1 MLNWLINLK
10 FAIKMAVIA
19 VLAMVA
25 VVVPTRT
32 LYFNLNDSI
41 AFTDAE
47 VQGLAPA
54 DAVLKLSQ
62 QVQLLSQGQSS
73 TDEVQREL
81 TALQSL
87 IQQQLPDS
95 DAAKKI
101 SVLQQEWQG
110 FSQPTPEQLQQFLQ
124 RLNTELMNA
133 ILESSGL
140 SYDPVAASYH
150 LIVAA
155 YQNMPRVMMSLAQLR
170 QLGAQ
175 HHGMAA
181 DDPARSSIQ
190 LQLAQQQ
197 QLLAAPLADF
207 VHNVAQASVTE
218 PQVAAA
224 GLDKELNKL
233 QQMVAALLRALN
245 SSNQAEFTALA
256 DPLLAHAVLM
266 NQHTSSLLQSLM
278 QQRSA
283 SAHAEQNSMMWSLAA
298 LLLVAMSLGVFI
310 VINTNRAI
318 VGSVRIANAIAAGDF
333 SQARESHRQDEV
345 GELLQALWQMNSSLQ
360 QAAVQAQELQVRTA
374 ADAER
379 ARQEADAARE
389 NTRIRQ
395 ALDESSTQVLIADRQ
410 GIVVYVN
417 RAMQQLLQQMEP
429 VLRARQ
435 SNFSAATAVGQ
446 PLEQIYR
453 VYSSELQPLEHLNRS
468 QTEDLEWSGMQL
480 RVIAS
485 PIRNAQGERLGSV
498 LEWQNRTQ
506 EVQAELEIA
515 QAVSAAARGD
525 FSLRLREQG
534 KQGFFLELAKQ
545 LNVLIDQSASSLR
558 DINQVLQAL
567 ADGDLTQRVQAN
579 YQGEF
584 DALKQNCNQS
594 CDNLARLIT
603 NLRDVA
609 QTIQSAST
617 EISKGNNDLAARTEQ
632 QASSLEETASGMEEL
647 AGTVQTNAQN
657 ARQAADLAKQARE
670 VADENGQ
677 MIQQLVQ
684 TMEGI
689 NQAARRIADIIGVI
703 DGIAFQTNILALN
716 AAVEA
721 ARAGDQGR
729 GFAVVASEV
738 RTLAQRSANAAKDIK
753 SLIDDSVRQIG
764 AGNELAGKSGGQVG
778 KVLKAISDVSVL
790 MGDIAAASSQQAE
803 GIGEVAKAVSQMDGM
818 TQQNAAL
825 VEEASAAAES
835 LQTQAQ
841 NLFNQIAA
849 VRLEANDGFMPAIS
863 GFGASANKATQRS
876 GTSNRAVMPPKTPV
890 KAQVKA
896 PTQAHSRSLATK
908 PQDDEWESF

>member
-41 AFTDAE
+41 AFTDLE

-54 DAVLKLSQ
+54 DGVLKLSQ
-62 QVQLLSQGQSS
+62 QLHLLAQGQTSAS
-73 TDEVQREL
+73 TVQAEL
-81 TALQSL
+81 STLQSL

-95 DAAKKI
+95 DASNKMA
-101 SVLQQEWQG
+101 SLQQEWQS
-110 FSQPTPEQLQQFLQ
+110 FSQPSPEQLQVFTQ

-155 YQNMPRVMMSLAQLR
+155 YQNMPRVLVSLTQLR
-170 QLGAQ
+170 HLGEKQLSL
-175 HHGMAA
+175 AA
-181 DDPARSSIQ
+181 DDPAQSAIR
-190 LQLAQQQ
+190 LQIAQQQ
-197 QLLAAPLADF
+197 QLLAAPLGDF
-207 VHNVAQASVTE
+207 VHNVKQASVTE

-224 GLDKELNKL
+224 GLDKELSKL
-233 QQMVAALLRALN
+233 EQSIAALQRALTTPT
-245 SSNQAEFTALA
+245 SHADFVALA
-256 DPLLAHAVLM
+256 NPLLEHAVLM

-283 SAHAEQNSMMWSLAA
+283 AAHSEQNSMMWSLVA
-298 LLLVAMSLGVFI
+298 LLAVAMSLGVFI

-318 VGSVRIANAIAAGDF
+318 IGSVRIANAIAAGDF

-360 QAAVQAQELQVRTA
+360 QAAVQAQELQARTA

-379 ARQEADAARE
+379 ARQEAEAARE

-395 ALDESSTQVLIADRQ
+395 ALDESSTNVLIADRA
-410 GIVVYVN
+410 GMVVYVN
-417 RAMQQLLQQMEP
+417 KAMQQLLQHMEP

-435 SNFSAATAVGQ
+435 SMFSAASVVGQ
-446 PLEQIYR
+446 PLEHIYR
-453 VYSSELQPLEHLNRS
+453 VYSSELQPLAHLNRS
-468 QTEDLEWSGMQL
+468 QMEDLELSGIQL

-485 PIRNAQGERLGSV
+485 PIRNAQGERLGTV

-609 QTIQSAST
+609 QTIQSASN
-617 EISKGNNDLAARTEQ
+617 EISTGNNDLASRTEQ

-647 AGTVQTNAQN
+647 SGTVQTNAQN
-657 ARQAADLAKQARE
+657 ARQAAGLAKQARE

-684 TMEGI
+684 TMAGI

-753 SLIDDSVRQIG
+753 SLIDDSVRQIT
-764 AGNELAGKSGGQVG
+764 AGNELAGRSGGQVS
-778 KVLKAISDVSVL
+778 KVLKAISDVSVI
-790 MGDIAAASSQQAE
+790 MDDIATASSQQAD
-803 GIGEVAKAVSQMDGM
+803 GIGEVAKAISQMDGM

-835 LQTQAQ
+835 LQNQAHQ
-841 NLFNQIAA
+841 LFSQIAA
-849 VRLEANDGFMPAIS
+849 VRLNDQNELP
-863 GFGASANKATQRS
+863 SAAAKHPHKSTLPSKATARP
-876 GTSNRAVMPPKTPV
+876 APAKLPPKQTSKPSAAST
-890 KAQVKA
+890 KQI
-896 PTQAHSRSLATK
+896 RSLPASQ
-908 PQDDEWESF
+908 QDDEWESF

>member
-41 AFTDAE
+41 AFTDLE

-54 DAVLKLSQ
+54 DAGLKLSQ
-62 QVQLLSQGQSS
+62 QLQLLAQGQASAS
-73 TDEVQREL
+73 TVQSEL
-81 TALQSL
+81 SALHTL
-87 IQQQLPDS
+87 VQQQLPDS
-95 DAAKKI
+95 AAAEKI
-101 SVLQQEWQG
+101 AELQRDWQG
-110 FSQPTPEQLQQFLQ
+110 LAQPSPEQLQRFTQ
-124 RLNTELMNA
+124 RVNTELMNA

-155 YQNMPRVMMSLAQLR
+155 YQNMPRVMSALAQLR
-170 QLGAQ
+170 QLGAMQ
-175 HHGMAA
+175 LGMAA
-181 DDPARSSIQ
+181 DEPAQTALR
-190 LQLAQQQ
+190 LQIAQQQ
-197 QLLAAPLADF
+197 QLLAAPLTDF
-207 VHNVAQASVTE
+207 IHNVKQAGVTE

-224 GLDKELNKL
+224 GLDRELTKL
-233 QQMVAALLRALN
+233 QQSIDALQRAF
-245 SSNQAEFTALA
+245 STPTGQTEFLAIA
-256 DPLLAHAVLM
+256 DPLLEHAASM
-266 NQHTSSLLQSLM
+266 NQHTSALLQSLM

-283 SAHAEQNSMMWSLAA
+283 AAHSEQRSMMWSLSA
-298 LLLVAMSLGVFI
+298 LLVVAMSLGVFI

-318 VGSVRIANAIAAGDF
+318 IGSVRIANAIAAGDF

-345 GELLQALWQMNSSLQ
+345 GDLLQALWQMNSSLQ
-360 QAAVQAQELQVRTA
+360 QAARQAQELQARTA

-395 ALDESSTQVLIADRQ
+395 ALDESSTNVLIADRA
-410 GIVVYVN
+410 GMVVYVN

-435 SNFSAATAVGQ
+435 SMFSAASVVGQ
-446 PLEQIYR
+446 PLEHIYR
-453 VYSSELQPLEHLNRS
+453 VYSSALQPLEHLNRS
-468 QTEDLEWSGMQL
+468 QTEDLELSGVQL

-485 PIRNAQGERLGSV
+485 PIRNTQGERLGTV

-609 QTIQSAST
+609 QTIQSASN
-617 EISKGNNDLAARTEQ
+617 EISTGNNDLASRTEQ

-647 AGTVQTNAQN
+647 SGTVQTNAQN
-657 ARQAADLAKQARE
+657 ARQAAELAKQARE

-684 TMEGI
+684 TMAGI

-753 SLIDDSVRQIG
+753 SLIDDSVRQIT
-764 AGNELAGKSGGQVG
+764 AGNELAGRSGGQVS
-778 KVLKAISDVSVL
+778 KVLKAISDVSVI
-790 MGDIAAASSQQAE
+790 MDDIATASSQQAD
-803 GIGEVAKAVSQMDGM
+803 GIGEVAKAISHMDGM

-825 VEEASAAAES
+825 VEEASASAES
-835 LQTQAQ
+835 LQNQAQ
-841 NLFNQIAA
+841 QLFEQIAA
-849 VRLEANDGFMPAIS
+849 VRLHDSGIALPAAVTATHRSPRIANPNKGLVASTGKKSAPAAQRKS
-863 GFGASANKATQRS
+863 VVVLPTSA
-876 GTSNRAVMPPKTPV
+876 
-890 KAQVKA
+890 
-896 PTQAHSRSLATK
+896 SRSK
-908 PQDDEWESF
+908 RQDDEWESF